1 MHLIF
6 FTSFGYFRTRREHD
20 NSIRTI
26 AQSLAPGGYFVMD
39 YLNVHYAEDH
49 LIHRS
54 EKEVD
59 GVIYYI
65 TKWYD
70 ETHFFKRIVVE
81 DEELDEPLE
90 YTEKVSKF
98 SLGDFTDMF
107 AYQGLQVQEIFGDYE
122 FNSYDIKKSPRLIM
136 ISKKILV

>member
-1 MHLIF
+1 
-6 FTSFGYFRTRREHD
+6 
-20 NSIRTI
+20 
-26 AQSLAPGGYFVMD
+26 MD